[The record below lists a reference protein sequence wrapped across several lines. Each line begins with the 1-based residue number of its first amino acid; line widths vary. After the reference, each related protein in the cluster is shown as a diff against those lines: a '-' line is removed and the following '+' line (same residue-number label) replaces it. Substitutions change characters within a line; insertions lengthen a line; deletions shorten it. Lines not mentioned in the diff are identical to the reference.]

1 MNELLSSDVFELII
15 YGIVPMS
22 VNYCFGTLIM
32 ASGNMKLLNKIAA
45 ASLGLNIILNVC
57 LIPIYGA
64 YGAALAS
71 LITQSFSGL
80 WQVIFAVKI
89 FKITVKLRSLIRFFI
104 GIAIVA
110 LSTIFLNDFELTM
123 RLPIIAVLYI
133 LGLIFA
139 VNLKGVLGMAKGF
152 GNNHN

>member
-1 MNELLSSDVFELII
+1 
-15 YGIVPMS
+15 MS
-22 VNYCFGTLIM
+22 VNYCFGTLIT

-57 LIPIYGA
+57 LITIYGA